1 MLKYSALL
9 AMTAVELS
17 LGQGIPGRGS
27 ITPRPTM
34 QYLEFG
40 GLMHTL
46 GYDWEAH

>member
-17 LGQGIPGRGS
+17 LGRGIPGSGS
-27 ITPRPTM
+27 FRPRM

-40 GLMHTL
+40 RLMRTL